1 MQKHF
6 QLSINLKF
14 YFHNPLFPDECSTR
28 RSTYAQKSFF
38 SYFIIFFY
46 IFTTRPLMRTN
57 IFIAELLHSLLRK
70 VTTTVSWVIIFG
82 GRGTPPKNTPN
93 VKKDNATKLYTNM
106 LQCFRHVKKMKP
118 SDLLLLKFFSHQTT
132 HCLAKFKFSQFLSRF
147 SRPNSC
153 KWPNHLNFWLIVEF

>member
-6 QLSINLKF
+6 QLSINLNF
-14 YFHNPLFPDECSTR
+14 ISITHYFQMNPAPVGVLMHRNPFFHILS
-28 RSTYAQKSFF
+28 SFF
-38 SYFIIFFY
+38 F
-46 IFTTRPLMRTN
+46 FTTRPLMRTN
-57 IFIAELLHSLLRK
+57 IFIGELLHSLLRK

-93 VKKDNATKLYTNM
+93 VKKNNATKLYTNM
-106 LQCFRHVKKMKP
+106 LQYFRHVKKMKP
-118 SDLLLLKFFSHQTT
+118 SNLLLLKFFSHQTT

-153 KWPNHLNFWLIVEF
+153 KWPNHLNFSLIVEF